1 GLSLSKPDTPSRGAE
16 DPPLQL
22 LYVPAQGLD
31 GFHERLVCHSL
42 APPDIWTVH
51 SRAGCRFI
59 CCAVRKPSSLDAK
72 NPEPP
77 VITCRPDPT
86 SDKRRQAATLAGGE
100 EGSRRW
106 NPSSLQH

>member
-72 NPEPP
+72 NRNRLSSP
-77 VITCRPDPT
+77 VVLIRRAT
-86 SDKRRQAATLAGGE
+86 SDDRPRPLRAAKR
-100 EGSRRW
+100 
-106 NPSSLQH
+106 